1 METRVRVAVWA
12 VWAAIAAGCASSP
25 GATSLD
31 EVALWWRGSF
41 SNRKQ
46 AELFPQD
53 FAELELTVRELWPGR
68 TDGPWLH
75 VEERKKGSAHVRER
89 IYRLRTMDDVGGSR
103 IRVDVFTKPV
113 GTDNLQESRPE
124 RLVPD
129 PGCAME
135 LVEQQGAW
143 VGGTRGRACADGA
156 GAAYT
161 TTLMRLF
168 ENRLETWY
176 RGFDVRGEQ
185 VFGPTA
191 GAHVFEKVTGR
202 ATADS

>member
-12 VWAAIAAGCASSP
+12 VWAASAAGCASSP

-31 EVALWWRGSF
+31 EVALWWCGSF
-41 SNRKQ
+41 SNRQQ

-53 FAELELTVRELWPGR
+53 FEELELTVRELWPGR

-75 VEERKKGSAHVRER
+75 LEERKKGRAHVREQ
-89 IYRLRTMDDVGGSR
+89 IYRLRSMDEVGGSR
-103 IRVDVFTKPV
+103 VRVDVFTKPA
-113 GTDNLQESRPE
+113 GTASLQELRPE
-124 RLVPD
+124 RLEPL

-135 LVEQQGAW
+135 LLEQQSAW
-143 VGGTRGRACADGA
+143 VGGTRGRACANSS

-168 ENRLETWY
+168 ENRFETWY
-176 RGFDVRGEQ
+176 RGFDARGEQ

-191 GAHVFEKVTGR
+191 GAYVFEKVTGR
-202 ATADS
+202 APADS